1 MQYRLTVSIAY
12 EGDMSETL
20 DTLDEVKD
28 YIQKRGY
35 YLDDI
40 TIEAIAYTVDVYELM
55 KQ

>member
-1 MQYRLTVSIAY
+1 MQYRLTVSTAY
-12 EGDMSETL
+12 EGDMSEIL

-28 YIQKRGY
+28 YIQKRRY
-35 YLDDI
+35 CLDDI